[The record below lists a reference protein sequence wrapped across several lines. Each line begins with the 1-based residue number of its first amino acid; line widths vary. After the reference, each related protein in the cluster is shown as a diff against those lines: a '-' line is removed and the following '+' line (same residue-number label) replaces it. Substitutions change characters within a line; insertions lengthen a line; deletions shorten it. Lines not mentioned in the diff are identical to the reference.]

1 MATTLEIRGMKIDI
15 RSSSCVYIE
24 IGDKTFYLDDSTGEA
39 IMEWWPTSAMP
50 PRALRRR
57 ISAYLDNDGIPCREE
72 RHSDLDTIGFSGRSI
87 DHDHDMGLKGLTSP
101 FGEE

>member
-1 MATTLEIRGMKIDI
+1 MATTNARTVLEIRGMKIDI

-24 IGDKTFYLDDSTGEA
+24 IGDRTFYLDDSTGEA

-72 RHSDLDTIGFSGRSI
+72 RHSDLDTIDL
-87 DHDHDMGLKGLTSP
+87 DHDLGLRDLTGP
-101 FGEE
+101 FGEED